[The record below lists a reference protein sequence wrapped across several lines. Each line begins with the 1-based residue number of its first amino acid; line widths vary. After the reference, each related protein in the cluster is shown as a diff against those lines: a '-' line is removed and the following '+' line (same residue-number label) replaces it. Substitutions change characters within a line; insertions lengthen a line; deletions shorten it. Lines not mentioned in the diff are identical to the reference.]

1 MLSLV
6 NDLAESRIWLR
17 EECAYLFYRILP
29 DLCERKQ
36 NLAQLLVNQV
46 LGAKTGLAETPEGI
60 AIWLK
65 AQQQTPPLKLPKGVW
80 HHHNV
85 LNPKESTR
93 LARTMADAAK
103 EAEETHTSGSRAV
116 WRPRLHFAWEVIL
129 SHLLSPLSQP
139 NKRCISFGDFWKT
152 VVDRKWHF
160 YNCDKAHCDRNSFR
174 LLLVTRTQISRLSG
188 IPDYLKHDFR
198 SNGHQYLH

>member
-6 NDLAESRIWLR
+6 NDLAKSKTWLR

-29 DLCERKQ
+29 ELCQRKQ
-36 NLAQLLVNQV
+36 KLAQLLVNEV

-65 AQQQTPPLKLPKGVW
+65 AQQQRPALKLPKGVW

-85 LNPKESTR
+85 LNHKESTR
-93 LARTMADAAK
+93 LARTLADAAK
-103 EAEETHTSGSRAV
+103 ESEETHSSGSRSI
-116 WRPRLHFAWEVIL
+116 WRPRLHFAWEVII
-129 SHLLSPLSQP
+129 SHLLNPLSEP
-139 NKRCISFGDFWKT
+139 KERSISFDDFWNV

-160 YNCDKAHCDRNSFR
+160 CNCDKAHLDRNSFR

-188 IPDYLKHDFR
+188 IPNYFKHDFR